1 MKLKGYPRK
10 KPPGWS
16 RGRRGIAMILVMLV
30 IMVLAVL
37 AGNFASNMSV
47 EAALARNA
55 YNDRRLEWLC
65 HSGVELARYMVG
77 QQFAEQ
83 REQYDALN
91 QRWAGGPGTLED
103 CVLNAVNLNET
114 GTAEG
119 SPLWF
124 LQTEDEDWNNYLEA
138 ATLKVKIVDLESRL
152 NINWVAQEYHPRDAI
167 KPVMQDVL
175 KIENTAQDTILDS
188 IADWVDNEGG
198 DGRGDGVRLN
208 GAEWRHYEALGYAP
222 KNGLIDDL
230 SELLLING
238 IRDEREWLVTG
249 RMPEEL
255 DADLH
260 PHMIVPELFTAMS
273 RGRVNVNTAPPEV
286 LQMLLPSMMDYTNQ
300 IMLARQGQDGQLGT
314 EFDTPF
320 DSLDQLRDP
329 LIGMDAATVNVLR
342 SVLDVRSMT
351 FEVTVT
357 ATVEEQAKTL
367 VSVVRRDD
375 QEGDKVRVLYSYW
388 KETGR

>member
-375 QEGDKVRVLYSYW
+375 QEGDKVR
-388 KETGR
+388 